1 VAGEVDLPTVCAQ
14 LTSVRCYRG
23 VVDVVL
29 TAAAKRDAQNRALHF
44 YQNGRPS
51 SDTQG
56 LHAFNVRYEY
66 AYTSFPGRVS

>member
-1 VAGEVDLPTVCAQ
+1 VQNYKQVAGEVDLPTVCAQ

-29 TAAAKRDAQNRALHF
+29 TAVTRRDPQNRAVHF
-44 YQNGRPS
+44 YHNGRPS

-56 LHAFNVRYEY
+56 LNAFNIR
-66 AYTSFPGRVS
+66 